1 MTAIFEPELCIKLV
15 IKLTSI
21 IQATAEFLLS
31 TIKKKFKDIY
41 SEKCLLPDFRIS
53 NNVSGG

>member
-41 SEKCLLPDFRIS
+41 SERMFATGFKNKQQS
-53 NNVSGG
+53 KT

>member
-1 MTAIFEPELCIKLV
+1 MSSIFEPELCIKLV
-15 IKLTSI
+15 TKLTSI

-41 SEKCLLPDFRIS
+41 SERMFATGFKNKQQS
-53 NNVSGG
+53 KT